1 MTLSPSKC
9 GQKLSYRYQLVFTD
23 KSGDIQA
30 AVLAGRAVYRHLYD
44 VLYEQEGIY
53 VWMEESGQSA
63 PSALQG
69 LGKGLAVIL
78 GVGCLCGLLYLLS
91 RAYTKK
97 GPGDPTAS
105 LFSGLGGSFRSTSTM
120 PSSFD
125 AWSRMRSATAP
136 RAPFRL
142 CLSFAST
149 VMAFIQPCECD

>member
-1 MTLSPSKC
+1 MPFPVTSDMRRCLTKDFLTYVFVTFP
-9 GQKLSYRYQLVFTD
+9 RYQMVFTD
-23 KSGDIQA
+23 KSGDIEA

-69 LGKGLAVIL
+69 LAKGFGVVF

-91 RAYTKK
+91 KTYAKR
-97 GPGDPTAS
+97 GLDSAS
-105 LFSGLGGSFRSTSTM
+105 LFSSFGGSLRSASTT

-125 AWSRMRSATAP
+125 AWNRLRSATASPP
-136 RAPFRL
+136 RAPFR
-142 CLSFAST
+142 
-149 VMAFIQPCECD
+149 

>member
-1 MTLSPSKC
+1 M
-9 GQKLSYRYQLVFTD
+9 
-23 KSGDIQA
+23 
-30 AVLAGRAVYRHLYD
+30 LAGRAVYRHLYD

-69 LGKGLAVIL
+69 LGKGLAVVL
-78 GVGCLCGLLYLLS
+78 GVGCLCGLLYLVS

-97 GPGDPTAS
+97 GPADPTASS
-105 LFSGLGGSFRSTSTM
+105 LFSGLGSGLRSTSTM

-136 RAPFRL
+136 RAPFR
-142 CLSFAST
+142 CFIFCPSFDSI
-149 VMAFIQPCECD
+149 VIAFTQPCD

>member
-1 MTLSPSKC
+1 MKYIFAIYP
-9 GQKLSYRYQLVFTD
+9 RYQMVFTD

-69 LGKGLAVIL
+69 LAKGLGVIL

-91 RAYTKK
+91 KTYAKR
-97 GPGDPTAS
+97 GPDSAS
-105 LFSGLGGSFRSTSTM
+105 LFSGFGSSFRSTSTM

-125 AWSRMRSATAP
+125 AWNRMRSATASAP
-136 RAPFRL
+136 RAPFR
-142 CLSFAST
+142 
-149 VMAFIQPCECD
+149 

>member
-1 MTLSPSKC
+1 M
-9 GQKLSYRYQLVFTD
+9 VFTD
-23 KSGDIQA
+23 KSGDIEA

-69 LGKGLAVIL
+69 VAKGFGVIF

-91 RAYTKK
+91 KAYTKR
-97 GPGDPTAS
+97 GLDSAS
-105 LFSGLGGSFRSTSTM
+105 LFSSFGGSFRSTSTM

-125 AWSRMRSATAP
+125 AWNRMRSATASAP
-136 RAPFRL
+136 RAPFR
-142 CLSFAST
+142 
-149 VMAFIQPCECD
+149 

>member
-1 MTLSPSKC
+1 M
-9 GQKLSYRYQLVFTD
+9 VFTD

-69 LGKGLAVIL
+69 LAKGLGVIL

-91 RAYTKK
+91 KTYAKR
-97 GPGDPTAS
+97 GPDSAS
-105 LFSGLGGSFRSTSTM
+105 LFSGFVRSTSTM

-125 AWSRMRSATAP
+125 AWNRMRSATASAP
-136 RAPFRL
+136 RAPFR
-142 CLSFAST
+142 
-149 VMAFIQPCECD
+149 

>member
-1 MTLSPSKC
+1 M
-9 GQKLSYRYQLVFTD
+9 
-23 KSGDIQA
+23 
-30 AVLAGRAVYRHLYD
+30 LAGRAVYRHLYD

-125 AWSRMRSATAP
+125 AWSRMRSVERARRASATRSWP
-136 RAPFRL
+136 RSATHWAGARWHHFCIYDVRTL
-142 CLSFAST
+142 DA
-149 VMAFIQPCECD
+149 M